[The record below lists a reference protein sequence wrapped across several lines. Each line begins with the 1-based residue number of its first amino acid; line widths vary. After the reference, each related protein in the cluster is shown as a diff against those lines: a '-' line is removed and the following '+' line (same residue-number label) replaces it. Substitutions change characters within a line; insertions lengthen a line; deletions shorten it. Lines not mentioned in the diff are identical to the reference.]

1 MRLTDISSTLRII
14 LEIKIAIVKGTRR
27 FKMKYILVRHG
38 ETLQNVGQGATE
50 LDPCA
55 ALSPKGLNQTEQAVK
70 KISAILLEKNIRAS
84 LYYSPY
90 RRTKHMAEL
99 LQREVQFFSVR
110 EEPLLSE
117 IQCGSF
123 SGYTM
128 KNYGVDHPDEYK
140 KFVRYR
146 NEKCR
151 FYYRFP
157 DGESPFDV
165 YVRICLFLAL
175 FQLNKK
181 LVIPLNWYVI
191 IYQIWILFDR
201 SQLVL

>member
-1 MRLTDISSTLRII
+1 M
-14 LEIKIAIVKGTRR
+14 
-27 FKMKYILVRHG
+27 
-38 ETLQNVGQGATE
+38 QNVGQGATE

-165 YVRICLFLAL
+165 YVRICLFLG
-175 FQLNKK
+175 QLTDEAEDFR
-181 LVIPLNWYVI
+181 VI
-191 IYQIWILFDR
+191 ISHYNTLKILELCLLQKDLTWYEENRGFDNAEIHII
-201 SQLVL
+201 SAGKIIATVI

>member
-1 MRLTDISSTLRII
+1 
-14 LEIKIAIVKGTRR
+14 
-27 FKMKYILVRHG
+27 MKYILVRHG
-38 ETLQNVGQGATE
+38 ETLQNVGQGANE

-55 ALSPKGLNQTEQAVK
+55 ALSPKGLKQTEQAVK

-99 LQREVQFFSVR
+99 LQREVPFFSVR

-128 KNYGVDHPDEYK
+128 KNYGVEHPDEYK

-165 YVRICLFLAL
+165 YVRICLFLGQIADDAEG
-175 FQLNKK
+175 FR
-181 LVIPLNWYVI
+181 VI
-191 IYQIWILFDR
+191 ISHYNTLKILELCLLQKDLDWYEENRGFDNAEIHII
-201 SQLVL
+201 SAGEIIATVI